1 MTKFPHDQFAK
12 EYFQELL
19 SPLGKVD
26 TGQNVNA
33 EVREIDVLFQPTSV
47 NPEYVQTLGLLG
59 QMVGTVTLIEPF
71 RNAVNPE

>member
-47 NPEYVQTLGLLG
+47 NP
-59 QMVGTVTLIEPF
+59 
-71 RNAVNPE
+71 